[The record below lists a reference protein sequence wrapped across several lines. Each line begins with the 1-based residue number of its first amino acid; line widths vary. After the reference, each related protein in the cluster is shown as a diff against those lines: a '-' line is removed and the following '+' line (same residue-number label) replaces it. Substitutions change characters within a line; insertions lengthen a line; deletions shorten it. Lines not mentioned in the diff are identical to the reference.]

1 MKTQRRRT
9 AGLTVNIK
17 DVALAAGVSTATV
30 SRALRQQPSVTLS
43 TRNRINRIAA
53 AMGYSISPS
62 AAALATGRSR
72 IITVLTPT
80 VRHWFYSKALEGAS
94 RALAARNYSLNIVVT
109 DPHDCKHIATL
120 GPSHVDALLIFG
132 NAAES
137 GTALLELTGST
148 LPCAIV
154 GGRASRGHSVGVD
167 EQQILSAAVRH
178 LRQSGHKRIAL
189 LIADSYVWIEE
200 DTGCPE
206 LLEAVRKSL
215 SHRATESP
223 LEAFT
228 RTREVFEKL
237 WTGWTSGPAAFICP
251 SDEAAIGILFE
262 CARRG
267 VKIPEQV
274 AVVSLEG
281 NDLAAPLG
289 LTSILQHPADQAALA
304 VRILLDELAGASGEP
319 TSVTTPFELI
329 VRSSSSPQEPPAA
342 LPGSASSA
350 KSRPENSRDRIR

>member
-1 MKTQRRRT
+1 M
-9 AGLTVNIK
+9 
-17 DVALAAGVSTATV
+17 
-30 SRALRQQPSVTLS
+30 SRALRQQPSVTPS
-43 TRNRINRIAA
+43 TRNRITGIAA

-72 IITVLTPT
+72 IITVLTPS
-80 VRHWFYSKALEGAS
+80 VSHWFYSKALEGAS

-109 DPHDCKHIATL
+109 DAHDRNRIGAL
-120 GPSHVDALLIFG
+120 GPSHVDAFLILG

-137 GTALLELTGST
+137 GTALSELTGST
-148 LPCAIV
+148 LPCVVV
-154 GGRASRGHSVGVD
+154 GGSASRGHSVGVD
-167 EQQILSAAVRH
+167 EQQMLSAAVRH
-178 LRQSGHKRIAL
+178 LRQSGHKRTAL
-189 LIADSYVWIEE
+189 LIADSHIWIEE

-206 LLEAVRKSL
+206 ILEAVRKSL
-215 SHRATESP
+215 TYRATESP
-223 LEAFT
+223 LESFT
-228 RTREVFEKL
+228 RARAVFEKL
-237 WTGWTSGPAAFICP
+237 WTGWTSGPVAFICP

-267 VKIPEQV
+267 VRIPEQV

-319 TSVTTPFELI
+319 SSVTTPFELI
-329 VRSSSSPQEPPAA
+329 VRSSSSLQETPAA
-342 LPGSASSA
+342 LTDKTQHLKEPSGAL
-350 KSRPENSRDRIR
+350 SRQKQID